1 MDSQSRMRATVLK
14 LRRRVRD
21 ARRAEVA
28 EVVQARDLIRERR
41 VRNHEDRE
49 AALARRVRS
58 AQGAVDVDRLI
69 LESQFDAE
77 LLAQQALLARQDAQ
91 LAAEEDKRRTAVAA
105 ADVDV
110 KIMEKLEQRV
120 LAREQSQRRQRAERE
135 LADLLN
141 SRRTRRQART

>member
-14 LRRRVRD
+14 LRRRFRD

-41 VRNHEDRE
+41 LRNQDDRE

-58 AQGAVDVDRLI
+58 AQGVVDVDRLI

-77 LLAQQALLARQDAQ
+77 LLAQQAMLAQQDAM
-91 LAAEEDKRRTAVAA
+91 LAAEEEKRRTAVAA

-120 LAREQSQRRQRAERE
+120 LEREQSQRRQRAERE
-135 LADLLN
+135 LSDLLN
-141 SRRTRRQART
+141 SRRDRRQART